1 MAHLLIGAVAML
13 GFLGVANFVRVRK
26 LTVVWWKWVLTVLGF
41 LYAVFVLE
49 MIVSFLQEGAP
60 RAALVLGFILGFI
73 AVVWGVLLARFV
85 FARKAKS

>member
-1 MAHLLIGAVAML
+1 MIHLVIGAVAML
-13 GFLGVANFVRVRK
+13 GFLAVANFVRVRK
-26 LTVVWWKWVLTVLGF
+26 VSVVWWKWVLTVLSF

-49 MIVSFLQEGAP
+49 MIASFLQEGAP
-60 RAALVLGFILGFI
+60 RAALVLGVILGFI

>member
-1 MAHLLIGAVAML
+1 MVHILIGAGTMLSFVA
-13 GFLGVANFVRVRK
+13 VANYARVRK
-26 LTVVWWKWVLTVLGF
+26 LSVVWWKWVLTVLGF

-60 RAALVLGFILGFI
+60 RAALVMGVIMGFI
-73 AVVWGVLLARFV
+73 AVVWGVLLTRFI

>member
-1 MAHLLIGAVAML
+1 MVHILFGASAML
-13 GFLGVANFVRVRK
+13 GFLAVVNYARLRK
-26 LTVVWWKWVLTVLGF
+26 LSVGWWKWILTVLGF

-60 RAALVLGFILGFI
+60 RAALVMGVILGFI

-85 FARKAKS
+85 FTRRAKP